1 MATDKRFLGTGWS
14 FPPTFDSLTKGVTMV
29 SAEIDIRQSLMI
41 LLGTTPGERVMQP
54 SYGCGLRHL
63 VFENLN
69 QSTLTDI
76 RDVIERAVRFFEPRI
91 ILNLVSIDDSDWIEG
106 LLRIGLDYTI
116 ISTNTRNNLVYPLYL
131 REGSGV
137 GYRA

>member
-1 MATDKRFLGTGWS
+1 VATDKRFLGTGWS